1 MQELIF
7 RKSNPF
13 CNLCCTKV
21 LPSTH
26 RSKEIS
32 VYFCTS
38 VPELTFCHHIQTWHE
53 HMFICPL
60 RFHIFCSKAWKIFWT
75 LKFNIIVWCDR
86 CENRSGWN
94 WLMLSSQHSG
104 MIETGITA
112 VVKNNPCWLLTDV
125 LCVYMCACV
134 YLGTG
139 TTLCMNSIYAN
150 VCVCTTYLNALYVV
164 KLLCR

>member
-60 RFHIFCSKAWKIFWT
+60 RFHVFCSKAWKIFWT

-112 VVKNNPCWLLTDV
+112 VVKNQPVLTFDWCA
-125 LCVYMCACV
+125 LCVHVCMCLSGYGHHIV
-134 YLGTG
+134 HEQYLCK
-139 TTLCMNSIYAN
+139 CMCLYYLSQCL
-150 VCVCTTYLNALYVV
+150 VCGKAIV
-164 KLLCR
+164 